1 MTGNEIRTSFWEFFK
16 DKGHTIVPSDSLIP
30 AGDVTLL
37 FTNAGMN
44 QFMDVFLGTGSR
56 SYKRAVDSQKCI
68 RVSGKHNDLDEVGHD
83 TSHHTFFEML
93 GNWSFGDYY
102 KREAIIFAWELLT
115 EVWGL
120 PKEQLWATV
129 FRDDDEA
136 EELWYE
142 VTDIGQGRVLRFDE
156 KENFWEVGDTGPC
169 GPCSE
174 IHIDLGPGVCD
185 SKDHTCA
192 VNVEGC
198 SRFLELWNLVFIQY
212 NRDETGALHPL
223 PKKHVDTGLG
233 FERIV
238 AVIQNKHSDYDTD
251 LFTPIID
258 VIVDMSGHEYYSDER
273 GTPHR
278 VIADHARCLTFAI
291 GDGVMPS
298 NEGRGYVI
306 RRILRRAVLYG
317 KKIGMDE
324 PFIHKLVDTVV
335 DLMGGA
341 YPDILQRQ
349 ELVKRII
356 LSEEERFLRT
366 LDRGLEILDNSL
378 EKLKSANKSVLP
390 GHQAFELYDTYG
402 FPLDL
407 TQIIATEQG
416 FTVDE
421 AGFEEAMEEQR
432 ERGRASWQAAGGLGE
447 EVYADV
453 YREYGATEFLGYEC
467 TRQEPRSP
475 LGRSLVL
482 PAEAEVLAIVK
493 NGELLS
499 TTVEGDEVNVIL
511 NRTPF
516 YGEAGGQVGDTG
528 TISPPFSKG
537 AGGISNSD
545 VTLQVTDTVKPIPE
559 LIVHKCKVIKGSL
572 SPNAAVKA
580 EVDAKR
586 RKDIAISHTATH
598 ILHNA
603 LRDVLGKHVVQS
615 GSLVEPGRLRFDFSH
630 YEAVSKEQLR
640 QVENQINE
648 RIRDCTQVTTEH
660 MSLQEAKGKGAIAFF
675 GEKYGD
681 FVTVV
686 RIGDFSMELCGG
698 THLKS
703 TGEIGLVKILS
714 ESSIAAGVRRI
725 EALTGETAY
734 QYQQET
740 EEIFSELGSLLKVGG
755 ANKRLLIDRVQKLLQ
770 DNRDLEQQ
778 VEQFQREAARSQ
790 VGDLVQ
796 KAQIVDGV
804 KVISTVLE
812 NVDRSELR
820 SIVDDLKNKL
830 GSGVV
835 VLGSVTD
842 SKPALIAGVT
852 PDLTESKGLKA
863 GDIIKDVAKIVGG
876 SGGGRADLA
885 QAGGREPA
893 KLQEAIDAVAGIVR
907 EYIVT

>member
-1 MTGNEIRTSFWEFFK
+1 MTGNEIRKSFWEFFK
-16 DKGHTIVPSDSLIP
+16 NKGHTIVPSYSLIP

-56 SYKRAVDSQKCI
+56 SYKRAVDSQKVI

-83 TSHHTFFEML
+83 TTHHTFFEML

-120 PKEQLWATV
+120 PKERLWATV

-142 VTDIGQGRVLRFDE
+142 VTDIGQGCVSRFD
-156 KENFWEVGDTGPC
+156 ENFWEVGDTGPC

-174 IHIDLGPGVCD
+174 IHIDLGPDACD
-185 SKDHTCA
+185 SIGHTCG
-192 VNVEGC
+192 VEVEGC
-198 SRFLELWNLVFIQY
+198 TRFVELWNLVFIQY

-223 PKKHVDTGLG
+223 PAKHVDTGLG

-238 AVIQNKHSDYDTD
+238 AVLQNKKSNYDTD

-258 VIVDMSGHEYYSDER
+258 VIVDMSGHEYYRDER

-278 VIADHARCLTFAI
+278 VVADHTRCLTFAI
-291 GDGVMPS
+291 SDGVMPS

-317 KKIGMDE
+317 KRIGMDE
-324 PFIHKLVDTVV
+324 PFLHKLVDTVV

-341 YPDILQRQ
+341 YPEIIQRQ

-356 LSEEERFLRT
+356 LSEEERFLKT

-378 EKLKSANKSVLP
+378 EHLKSADKSNLP
-390 GHQAFELYDTYG
+390 GRQAFELYDTYG

-432 ERGRASWQAAGGLGE
+432 QRGRASWQVAGGLGE

-453 YREYGATEFLGYEC
+453 YQEYGATEFLGSEC
-467 TRQEPRSP
+467 TT
-475 LGRSLVL
+475 
-482 PAEAEVLAIVK
+482 AEAEVLAIVK

-499 TTVEGDEVNVIL
+499 TAGEGDEVNVIL

-516 YGEAGGQVGDTG
+516 YGEAGGQIGDTG
-528 TISPPFSKG
+528 TIS
-537 AGGISNSD
+537 NVD
-545 VTLQVTDTVKPIPE
+545 VTLQVINTVKPIPE
-559 LIVHKCKVIKGSL
+559 LIVHRCKIIKGSL
-572 SPNAAVKA
+572 SPDAAVKA

-586 RKDIAISHTATH
+586 RKAIAISHTATH
-598 ILHNA
+598 ILHDA

-615 GSLVEPGRLRFDFSH
+615 GSLVESGRLRFDFSH

-640 QVENQINE
+640 RVETQVNE
-648 RIRDCTQVTTEH
+648 RIRDCTSVTTDC
-660 MSLQEAKGKGAIAFF
+660 MPLQEARDKGAIAFF
-675 GEKYGD
+675 GEKYGE
-681 FVTVV
+681 VV
-686 RIGDFSMELCGG
+686 NVVQIGDFSMELCGG

-725 EALTGETAY
+725 EALTGEAAY
-734 QYQQET
+734 QYEQES
-740 EEIFSELGSLLKVGG
+740 EEILFELSSLLKIGG
-755 ANKRLLIDRVQKLLQ
+755 AQRRLLIERVQKLLQ
-770 DNRDLEQQ
+770 DNYDLERQI
-778 VEQFQREAARSQ
+778 EQFQREYARSQ

-852 PDLTESKGLKA
+852 PDLTKSKGLNA
-863 GDIIKDVAKIVGG
+863 GNIVKDVAKIIGG
-876 SGGGRADLA
+876 SGGGRPDLA

-893 KLQEAIDAVAGIVR
+893 KLQEAIEAVVGIVG
-907 EYIVT
+907 EYIIT

>member
-1 MTGNEIRTSFWEFFK
+1 MTGNEIRTSFLEFFRS
-16 DKGHTIVPSDSLIP
+16 KGHTIVPSDSLIP

-56 SYKRAVDSQKCI
+56 SYKRAADSQKCI

-83 TSHHTFFEML
+83 TTHNTFFEML

-115 EVWGL
+115 KVWGL

-156 KENFWEVGDTGPC
+156 KDNFWEVGDTGPC

-174 IHIDLGPGVCD
+174 ISIDLGPDACD

-198 SRFLELWNLVFIQY
+198 SRFVELWNLVFIQY
-212 NRDETGALHPL
+212 DRDETGALHPL

-233 FERIV
+233 FERVV
-238 AVIQNKHSDYDTD
+238 AVLQDKSSNYDTD

-258 VIVDMSGHEYYSDER
+258 VIADMSGHDYYGDER

-278 VIADHARCLTFAI
+278 VVADHTRCLTFAI

-324 PFIHKLVDTVV
+324 PFIHQLVDIVV
-335 DLMGGA
+335 DLMGEA

-356 LSEEERFLRT
+356 LSEEERFLKT

-378 EKLKSANKSVLP
+378 AQLKAANESRKPKASVSEANTLP
-390 GHQAFELYDTYG
+390 GRQAFELYDTYG

-407 TQIIATEQG
+407 TQIVATEQG

-421 AGFEEAMEEQR
+421 AGFEEAMAEQR
-432 ERGRASWQAAGGLGE
+432 ERGRASWQAAGGPGE

-453 YREYGATEFLGYEC
+453 YQEHGATEFLGYEC
-467 TRQEPRSP
+467 TN
-475 LGRSLVL
+475 
-482 PAEAEVLAIVK
+482 AEAEVLAIVK

-499 TTVEGDEVNVIL
+499 TAVEGDEVDVIL

-516 YGEAGGQVGDTG
+516 YGESGGQVGDTG
-528 TISPPFSKG
+528 TIST
-537 AGGISNSD
+537 AD

-559 LIVHKCKVIKGSL
+559 LIVHKCKVIKGAL
-572 SPNAAVKA
+572 SPNDIVKA
-580 EVDAKR
+580 EVDIKR
-586 RKDIAISHTATH
+586 RKAIAISHTATH

-603 LRDVLGKHVVQS
+603 LRTVLGKHVAQS

-640 QVENQINE
+640 QVEDLVNK
-648 RIRDCTQVTTEH
+648 RIRDCEPVTVER
-660 MSLQEAKGKGAIAFF
+660 MSLQEAKDKGAIAFF

-681 FVTVV
+681 SVNVV
-686 RIGDFSMELCGG
+686 QMGDFSMELCGG

-725 EALTGETAY
+725 EALTGEAAY
-734 QYQQET
+734 QYQQES
-740 EEIFSELGSLLKVGG
+740 EEILSELGSLLKVGSG
-755 ANKRLLIDRVQKLLQ
+755 QRRLLIDRVQKLLQ
-770 DNRDLEQQ
+770 DNRDLERQI
-778 VEQFQREAARSQ
+778 EQFRREFARSQ
-790 VGDLVQ
+790 VGDLVE
-796 KAQIVDGV
+796 KAQVVDGV
-804 KVISTVLE
+804 KVIATILE
-812 NVDRSELR
+812 NVDRRELR
-820 SIVDDLKNKL
+820 AIVDNLKNKL

-852 PDLTESKGLKA
+852 PDLIESKGLKA
-863 GDIIKDVAKIVGG
+863 GDIIKDVAEIIGG
-876 SGGGRADLA
+876 SGGGRPDLA
-885 QAGGREPA
+885 QAGGRDST
-893 KLQEAIDAVAGIVR
+893 KLQEAIDAVAEIVGK
-907 EYIVT
+907 YIVT

>member
-16 DKGHTIVPSDSLIP
+16 NKGHTLVPSDSLIP

-56 SYKRAVDSQKCI
+56 SYKRAADSQKVI

-83 TSHHTFFEML
+83 TTHHTFFEML

-102 KREAIIFAWELLT
+102 KREAITYAWELLT

-120 PKEQLWATV
+120 PKERLWATV

-136 EELWYE
+136 EELWYK
-142 VTDIGQGRVLRFDE
+142 VTDIGPGRVLRFD
-156 KENFWEVGDTGPC
+156 ENFWEVGDTGPC

-174 IHIDLGPGVCD
+174 IHIDLGPDVCD
-185 SKDHTCA
+185 AKNHTCG
-192 VNVEGC
+192 VEVKGC
-198 SRFLELWNLVFIQY
+198 SRFVEIWNLVFIQY

-223 PKKHVDTGLG
+223 PQKHVDTGLG
-233 FERIV
+233 FERVV
-238 AVIQNKHSDYDTD
+238 AVLQNKKSNYDTD

-258 VIVDMSGHEYYSDER
+258 AIADMSGYKYYGDER

-278 VIADHARCLTFAI
+278 VVADHTRGLTFAI
-291 GDGVMPS
+291 SDGVMPS

-317 KKIGMDE
+317 KRIGMNE
-324 PFIHKLVDTVV
+324 PFIYKIVDTVV
-335 DLMGGA
+335 DLMGEA
-341 YPDILQRQ
+341 YPEIIQRQ

-356 LSEEERFLRT
+356 FSEEERFLKT

-378 EKLKSANKSVLP
+378 SQLKAANKSILP
-390 GHQAFELYDTYG
+390 GRQAFELYDTYG

-421 AGFEEAMEEQR
+421 AGFNEAMEEQR
-432 ERGRASWQAAGGLGE
+432 QRGRASWQTTGGPGE
-447 EVYADV
+447 EVYVDV
-453 YREYGATEFLGYEC
+453 YQEYGATEFLGYGC
-467 TRQEPRSP
+467 TA
-475 LGRSLVL
+475 
-482 PAEAEVLAIVK
+482 AEAEVLAIVK

-499 TTVEGDEVNVIL
+499 KAIEGNEVDVIL

-516 YGEAGGQVGDTG
+516 YGESGGQVGDA
-528 TISPPFSKG
+528 G
-537 AGGISNSD
+537 AISNSD
-545 VTLQVTDTVKPIPE
+545 VTLQVIDTVKPTPE
-559 LIVHKCKVIKGSL
+559 LIVHKCKVITGNL
-572 SPNAAVKA
+572 SPNAVVKA
-580 EVDAKR
+580 EVDTKR

-603 LRDVLGKHVVQS
+603 LRTVLGKHVAQS

-640 QVENQINE
+640 KVEALINE
-648 RIRDCTQVTTEH
+648 RIRECAPVTTER
-660 MSLQEAKGKGAIAFF
+660 MSLQGAKDKGAIAFF

-681 FVTVV
+681 VV
-686 RIGDFSMELCGG
+686 NVVQMGDFSLELCGG

-725 EALTGETAY
+725 EALTGEAAY
-734 QYQQET
+734 QYQQEA
-740 EEIFSELGSLLKVGG
+740 EEILSELGSVLKVGG
-755 ANKRLLIDRVQKLLQ
+755 AQRRLLIERVQKLLQ
-770 DNRDLEQQ
+770 DNRDLERQI
-778 VEQFQREAARSQ
+778 EQFQREHARSQ

-796 KAQIVDGV
+796 KAQLVDGV
-804 KVISTVLE
+804 KVISMVLE

-842 SKPALIAGVT
+842 SKPSLIAGVT

-893 KLQEAIDAVAGIVR
+893 KLQEAIDAVAGIVKKH
-907 EYIVT
+907 IVT

>member
-1 MTGNEIRTSFWEFFK
+1 
-16 DKGHTIVPSDSLIP
+16 
-30 AGDVTLL
+30 
-37 FTNAGMN
+37 
-44 QFMDVFLGTGSR
+44 
-56 SYKRAVDSQKCI
+56 
-68 RVSGKHNDLDEVGHD
+68 KHNDLDEVGHD
-83 TSHHTFFEML
+83 TTHHTFFEML

-102 KREAIIFAWELLT
+102 KRGAIIFAWELLT

-120 PKEQLWATV
+120 SKERLWATV

-142 VTDIGQGRVLRFDE
+142 VTDIGPGRVSRFD
-156 KENFWEVGDTGPC
+156 ENFWEVGETGPC

-174 IHIDLGPGVCD
+174 IHIDLGPDACD
-185 SKDHTCA
+185 SIGHTCG
-192 VNVEGC
+192 VEVEGC
-198 SRFLELWNLVFIQY
+198 SRFVELWNLVFIQY

-233 FERIV
+233 FERVV
-238 AVIQNKHSDYDTD
+238 AVLQDKSSNYDTD

-258 VIVDMSGHEYYSDER
+258 VISDMSGHDYYGDER

-278 VIADHARCLTFAI
+278 VVADHARCLTFAI

-317 KKIGMDE
+317 KRVGLDE

-335 DLMGGA
+335 DLMGEA

-356 LSEEERFLRT
+356 LSEEERFLKT

-378 EKLKSANKSVLP
+378 AQLKVANQSRKPKASVSEANILP
-390 GHQAFELYDTYG
+390 GRQAFELYDTYG

-407 TQIIATEQG
+407 TQIVATEQG

-421 AGFEEAMEEQR
+421 VGFEQAMAEQR
-432 ERGRASWQAAGGLGE
+432 ERGRASWQAAGGPGE
-447 EVYADV
+447 EIYADV
-453 YREYGATEFLGYEC
+453 YQEYGATEFLGYEC
-467 TRQEPRSP
+467 TN
-475 LGRSLVL
+475 
-482 PAEAEVLAIVK
+482 AEAEVLALVK

-499 TTVEGDEVNVIL
+499 KAVEGDEIDVIL

-516 YGEAGGQVGDTG
+516 YGESGGQVGDTG
-528 TISPPFSKG
+528 TIST
-537 AGGISNSD
+537 AD

-559 LIVHKCKVIKGSL
+559 LIVHKCKVIKGTL
-572 SPNAAVKA
+572 SPNDNVTA
-580 EVDAKR
+580 EVDIKR
-586 RKDIAISHTATH
+586 RKAIAISHTATH

-603 LRDVLGKHVVQS
+603 LRTVLGKHVAQS

-630 YEAVSKEQLR
+630 YEAVSKEQLK
-640 QVENQINE
+640 QVEQLVNE
-648 RIRDCTQVTTEH
+648 RIRECAPVTVER
-660 MSLQEAKGKGAIAFF
+660 MSLQEAKDKGAIAFF

-681 FVTVV
+681 SVNVV
-686 RIGDFSMELCGG
+686 QTGDFSMELCGG

-725 EALTGETAY
+725 EALTGEAAY
-734 QYQQET
+734 RYQQES
-740 EEIFSELGSLLKVGG
+740 EEILSELVSLLKVSG
-755 ANKRLLIDRVQKLLQ
+755 ADKRLLIDRVQKLLQ
-770 DNRDLEQQ
+770 DNRDLERQI
-778 VEQFQREAARSQ
+778 EQLKREFARSQ
-790 VGDLVQ
+790 VGDLVE
-796 KAQIVDGV
+796 KALVVDGV
-804 KVISTVLE
+804 KVIAAVLD
-812 NVDRSELR
+812 NADRRELR
-820 SIVDDLKNKL
+820 SIIDNLKNKL

-842 SKPALIAGVT
+842 SKPTLIAGVT
-852 PDLTESKGLKA
+852 PDLIESKGLKA
-863 GDIIKDVAKIVGG
+863 GDIIKDVAKIIGG
-876 SGGGRADLA
+876 SGGGRPDLA
-885 QAGGREPA
+885 QAGGRDST
-893 KLQEAIDAVAGIVR
+893 KLREAIDAAAEIVGK
-907 EYIVT
+907 YIVT

>member
-1 MTGNEIRTSFWEFFK
+1 
-16 DKGHTIVPSDSLIP
+16 
-30 AGDVTLL
+30 
-37 FTNAGMN
+37 
-44 QFMDVFLGTGSR
+44 
-56 SYKRAVDSQKCI
+56 
-68 RVSGKHNDLDEVGHD
+68 VGHD
-83 TSHHTFFEML
+83 TTHHTFFEML

-102 KREAIIFAWELLT
+102 KREVITFAWELLT

-120 PKEQLWATV
+120 PKERLWTTV

-136 EELWYE
+136 EELWYK
-142 VTDIGQGRVLRFDE
+142 VTDIGQGRVLRFD
-156 KENFWEVGDTGPC
+156 ENFWEVGDTGPC

-174 IHIDLGPGVCD
+174 IHIDLGSDVCD
-185 SKDHTCA
+185 SKNHTCG
-192 VNVEGC
+192 VEVKGC
-198 SRFLELWNLVFIQY
+198 SRFVEIWNLVFIQY

-223 PKKHVDTGLG
+223 PQKHVDTGMG
-233 FERIV
+233 FERVV
-238 AVIQNKHSDYDTD
+238 AVLQNKKSNYDTD

-258 VIVDMSGHEYYSDER
+258 AIADMSGYEYHGDER

-278 VIADHARCLTFAI
+278 VVADHTRCLTFAI
-291 GDGVMPS
+291 SDGVMPS

-317 KKIGMDE
+317 KRIGMNE
-324 PFIHKLVDTVV
+324 PFIHQLVDTVV
-335 DLMGGA
+335 DLMNEA
-341 YPDILQRQ
+341 YPEILQRQ

-356 LSEEERFLRT
+356 LSEEERFLKT
-366 LDRGLEILDNSL
+366 LDGGLEILDNSL
-378 EKLKSANKSVLP
+378 AQLKSANKSTLP
-390 GHQAFELYDTYG
+390 GRQAFELYDTYG

-421 AGFEEAMEEQR
+421 AGFEKAMEEQR
-432 ERGRASWQAAGGLGE
+432 QRGRASWQAAGGLAE

-453 YREYGATEFLGYEC
+453 YQEYGATKFLGYEC
-467 TRQEPRSP
+467 TT
-475 LGRSLVL
+475 
-482 PAEAEVLAIVK
+482 AEAEVLAIVK

-499 TTVEGDEVNVIL
+499 TATEGDEVNVIL

-516 YGEAGGQVGDTG
+516 YGESGGQVGDTG
-528 TISPPFSKG
+528 
-537 AGGISNSD
+537 AISNLEHPDSIEAD
-545 VTLQVTDTVKPIPE
+545 VILQVSDTVKPIPE

-572 SPNAAVKA
+572 SPNAVPLTTTPLPPHNPLPPLVRGIKGEGGQGVVLKA
-580 EVDAKR
+580 EVNVKR
-586 RKDIAISHTATH
+586 RKAIAISHTATH

-603 LRDVLGKHVVQS
+603 LRTVLGKHVAQS

-640 QVENQINE
+640 KVESLINE
-648 RIRDCTQVTTEH
+648 RIRECAPVTTER
-660 MSLQEAKGKGAIAFF
+660 MSLQEAKDKGAIAFF

-681 FVTVV
+681 VV
-686 RIGDFSMELCGG
+686 NVVQIGDFSMELCGG

-703 TGEIGLVKILS
+703 TGEIGLLKILS

-725 EALTGETAY
+725 EALTGEVAY
-734 QYQQET
+734 QYQQES
-740 EEIFSELGSLLKVGG
+740 EEILSELGSLLKVGG
-755 ANKRLLIDRVQKLLQ
+755 AQRRLLIERVQKLLQ
-770 DNRDLEQQ
+770 DNRDLERQI
-778 VEQFQREAARSQ
+778 EQFQREYARSQ

-842 SKPALIAGVT
+842 SKPSLIAGVT

-907 EYIVT
+907 KYIVT